1 MQSNQKRNTTLL
13 EIASKNEKFIKNE
26 KMNFLYPSV
35 HSMTDQIRWF
45 KGSRDR
51 DLRSDIEA

>member
-1 MQSNQKRNTTLL
+1 MQSNQKRTSTLL
-13 EIASKNEKFIKNE
+13 EITSKNEKFIKNK
-26 KMNFLYPSV
+26 KMKFLYPIV